1 MKTIYL
7 LPLFLIPTISV
18 FAEPSTADTPI
29 AKSSPASRRTAVAK
43 DVFAET
49 KDVFALATTLEDN
62 PSQ

>member
-7 LPLFLIPTISV
+7 PLLLIPTISV
-18 FAEPSTADTPI
+18 FAEPSAAGTST
-29 AKSSPASRRTAVAK
+29 AKSSPTSRRTAVAK

-62 PSQ
+62 LSQ